1 MNYVD
6 FFKLAY
12 IINALAINLNV
23 AATYTVI
30 VNLLFN
36 QPIYPGLIVS
46 LVIGYGVMI
55 KYNFLFHELWDKWF
69 RNNK

>member
-1 MNYVD
+1 MD
-6 FFKLAY
+6 FFKLAFLIY
-12 IINALAINLNV
+12 AMAISLNV
-23 AATYTVI
+23 AGTYMVI

-69 RNNK
+69 RNKK

>member
-1 MNYVD
+1 MD
-6 FFKLAY
+6 FFKLAFL
-12 IINALAINLNV
+12 INAMAISLNV

-55 KYNFLFHELWDKWF
+55 KYNFLFHEIWDNWF
-69 RNNK
+69 RKNER